1 MVASSFF
8 KYTISETQTLIK
20 LCLSKCTTS
29 LNSPYCPPTLN
40 GWSGNCWASQAI
52 FWAPVENSGRRAQ
65 HRAAQMASVR
75 NKCKIGGNINHNCK
89 WEVLVIAPRVRTRL
103 NITLDIRLTAFKFR
117 YLYKSRLKLL
127 FSIYSISTLW
137 NSNVGHG
144 WPLAALLTVWPGCSS
159 GYLNPHLMCHRAA
172 LCELGQP

>member
-40 GWSGNCWASQAI
+40 GWSGNGWLSVSSYI
-52 FWAPVENSGRRAQ
+52 LSPRRKLGS
-65 HRAAQMASVR
+65 QMASVR

-103 NITLDIRLTAFKFR
+103 NITLDIRLTAFKCR
-117 YLYKSRLKLL
+117 YLSKSR
-127 FSIYSISTLW
+127 SYYSVIIQ
-137 NSNVGHG
+137 
-144 WPLAALLTVWPGCSS
+144 
-159 GYLNPHLMCHRAA
+159 Y
-172 LCELGQP
+172 

>member
-29 LNSPYCPPTLN
+29 LNSPYCPLTLN

-103 NITLDIRLTAFKFR
+103 NITLDIRLTTFKFR
-117 YLYKSRLKLL
+117 YIYLKVDKS
-127 FSIYSISTLW
+127 YSAFIQYQHYGTLMLDMVDPW
-137 NSNVGHG
+137 QPCWLCG
-144 WPLAALLTVWPGCSS
+144 LAA
-159 GYLNPHLMCHRAA
+159 A
-172 LCELGQP
+172 LVI